1 MNRRL
6 YFLVPDVA
14 SARKVLDDL
23 LLARVEE
30 RRVQFLANRG
40 VLPEDLPEAGFS
52 QKTDIVHGAQTG
64 FIVGGLVGVVG
75 GALVVLWPPGGFP
88 LQLATILATGLIG
101 AALGAWMASLAGT
114 AVPNSKLRAFH
125 GAIAEGKILV
135 IVDVPFHRVQ
145 EISGLIRDQH
155 PEALRC
161 GVEPTVPA
169 FP

>member
-14 SARKVLDDL
+14 SARTMLNDL

-30 RRVQFLANRG
+30 RRIRFLANRG
-40 VLPEDLPEAGFS
+40 VLPGDLPEAGFT

-64 FIVGGLVGVVG
+64 LILGGLVGVIG
-75 GALVVLWPPGGFP
+75 GAVVVLWPPGGLP
-88 LQLATILATGLIG
+88 LQLATILATGLVG

-114 AVPNSKLRAFH
+114 AVPNSRLKTFQ
-125 GAIAEGKILV
+125 GAIAEGKILLM
-135 IVDVPFHRVQ
+135 VDIPFRQVQ
-145 EISGLIRDQH
+145 EITELLKDRH